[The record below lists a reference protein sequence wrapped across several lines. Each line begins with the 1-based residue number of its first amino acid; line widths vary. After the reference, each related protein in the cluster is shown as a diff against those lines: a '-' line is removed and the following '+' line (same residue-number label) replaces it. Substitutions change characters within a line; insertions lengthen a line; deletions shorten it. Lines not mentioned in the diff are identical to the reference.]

1 MRLSKEQAMSPDRYS
16 VFTHLA
22 AAAAV
27 VLNACVGALKYLGAM
42 HGIDARAWFPT
53 TEPHAFY
60 GGRKR
65 NRSPG
70 IAREDGTALEI
81 AIDDDGLP
89 ARPAV
94 PWLPIP
100 RGLGL
105 AVRDNPDLTQIL
117 RFPHDRAASSNA
129 RATKAQDLAVPS
141 PSPHPMRTRIPA
153 RISVDRGRVQSIP
166 VSLVSRDQGIK
177 PAHLRYCMEE
187 DGTIAPSHRRHR
199 R

>member
-1 MRLSKEQAMSPDRYS
+1 MSGQYSLSKY
-16 VFTHLA
+16 LA

-27 VLNACVGALKYLGAM
+27 VLNACEGALKYIGAM
-42 HGIDARAWFPT
+42 HGDDARTWFPT
-53 TEPHAFY
+53 TGPHAFY
-60 GGRKR
+60 DGRKR

-70 IAREDGTALEI
+70 IARDDSTAIEI

-100 RGLGL
+100 RGLGR
-105 AVRDNPDLTQIL
+105 AVRDNPDLPKIL
-117 RFPHDRAASSNA
+117 RLSHDHAASSNA
-129 RATKAQDLAVPS
+129 W
-141 PSPHPMRTRIPA
+141 
-153 RISVDRGRVQSIP
+153 
-166 VSLVSRDQGIK
+166 GIK

>member
-1 MRLSKEQAMSPDRYS
+1 MSRNRHS
-16 VFTHLA
+16 LFTHLA

-27 VLNACVGALKYLGAM
+27 VLNVCVGALEYIGAM
-42 HGIDARAWFPT
+42 RRNEARPSFPDIVWHET
-53 TEPHAFY
+53 RD
-60 GGRKR
+60 GR
-65 NRSPG
+65 NRNRPPG
-70 IAREDGTALEI
+70 IVRDEGTAIEL

-89 ARPAV
+89 ARRAV

-100 RGLGL
+100 RGLGHV
-105 AVRDNPDLTQIL
+105 VRDDPDLPRIL

-129 RATKAQDLAVPS
+129 RAPKAQVLAVYC
-141 PSPHPMRTRIPA
+141 PSPHPMSTRIRA
-153 RISVDRGRVQSIP
+153 RISVDRGRRQSIP
-166 VSLVSRDQGIK
+166 VSLVTPDRGIK